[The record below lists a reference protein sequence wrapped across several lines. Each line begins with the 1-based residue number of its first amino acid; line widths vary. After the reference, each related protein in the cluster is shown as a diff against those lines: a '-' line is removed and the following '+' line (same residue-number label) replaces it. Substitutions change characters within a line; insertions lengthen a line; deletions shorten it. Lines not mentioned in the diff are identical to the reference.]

1 MAFDPPATVAPMVAF
16 TLAIGVV
23 GLSVAVKFAP
33 ELFQNRINLTS
44 VKVTGSGLSAM
55 LVWLTGAHLLGL
67 PIQTVIIG
75 SLFVCGT
82 FAAGMATLMDPWG
95 TVSAVGFAGA
105 FLLACYEPAW
115 TPWAL
120 VGANV
125 VLVVNQLVLNYARA
139 RRGFARLPEVG
150 AGRGRADRR
159 QR

>member
-1 MAFDPPATVAPMVAF
+1 M
-16 TLAIGVV
+16 
-23 GLSVAVKFAP
+23 
-33 ELFQNRINLTS
+33 
-44 VKVTGSGLSAM
+44 
-55 LVWLTGAHLLGL
+55 WLTGAHLLGL